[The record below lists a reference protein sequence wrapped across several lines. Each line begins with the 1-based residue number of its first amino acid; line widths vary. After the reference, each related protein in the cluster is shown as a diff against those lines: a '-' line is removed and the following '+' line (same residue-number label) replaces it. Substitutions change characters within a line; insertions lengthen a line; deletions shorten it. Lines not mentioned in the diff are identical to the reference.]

1 MTPRIYQTK
10 LGYDIVTSDGR
21 LFRVQGTIKLIG
33 RVGDKFQPSG
43 KLLKNVPNHLKT
55 IFYELQ
61 KQ

>member
-1 MTPRIYQTK
+1 MTPRIYQTNQ
-10 LGYDIVTSDGR
+10 GYDIITSDGR
-21 LFRVQGTIKLIG
+21 LYRLQGTIKLIG

-43 KLLKNVPNHLKT
+43 RLLRNIPNHLKT